1 MATSTAC
8 VGPTNISVTGL
19 TETAIGTSW
28 TVPSGAR
35 CIKGIRGQVACATV
49 HDAVLTSVPRVRL
62 TSADVSIEPAEI
74 LLEVPGSSPV
84 THGSG
89 ESMWESTYYAL
100 NIPVKGGETI
110 YFYGTQYVTTTTAL
124 TMSLTVYFSTEGASG
139 PQYHYKAAAAT
150 YATTVTAA
158 AAHINPTT
166 YRITNCRK
174 ITAAFGVVWQT
185 TSTAAVGCIGKFE
198 LTSSDFKTPFG
209 IGWMSE
215 GGSGILSVGDLAV
228 HVSKVGLSKNPDEP
242 DLDIPVNSICNIT
255 ENFTNGPTNIVGAY
269 VTGVQYI

>member
-1 MATSTAC
+1 MATSTVC

-28 TVPSGAR
+28 QVPAGAR

-49 HDAVLTSVPRVRL
+49 HDAVLTSVPRVRI
-62 TSADVSIEPAEI
+62 TSADVAIEPVEI

-89 ESMWESTYYAL
+89 ESMWRSTFFPL
-100 NIPVKGGETI
+100 NIPVHGGEII

-124 TMSLTVYFSTEGASG
+124 TMSLEVYFSTEGATG
-139 PQYHYKAAAAT
+139 PRYHYKAVAAT

-158 AAHINPTT
+158 TAHINPTT
-166 YRITNCRK
+166 MRITNAKK
-174 ITAAFGVVWQT
+174 ITAAYGVVWQT

-209 IGWMSE
+209 IGWFSE

-228 HVSKVGLSKNPDEP
+228 HVSQVGMGFSGA
-242 DLDIPVNSICNIT
+242 LDIPVNDTCNIT